1 MTATTTR
8 KPVVSTD
15 IFGDTITL
23 NFQTGHELSID
34 INNLSV
40 EIQKQALLHGLKQKL
55 VDAAAI
61 ARNTESGDSATAEDK
76 YNAVKTVYDRIT
88 MPNGTWNAI
97 REGVE
102 KAQGG
107 VFMRAVMELTGKTK
121 AQLDTMLE
129 KLSKEEIAALK
140 KNPRIVDIMQRME
153 REALANK
160 VDTSDDL
167 LMQLMQADE
176 RGIFAGDNKE
186 ETDPLSPE
194 AIDAAIAA
202 EEKKNPRGKKG
213 SK

>member
-1 MTATTTR
+1 MNAPTTR

-15 IFGDTITL
+15 VFGDTITL
-23 NFQTGHELSID
+23 NFLTGHELSID
-34 INNLSV
+34 INTLSP
-40 EIQKQALLHGLKQKL
+40 EIQKQAMLHGLKQKL

-61 ARNTESGDSATAEDK
+61 ARNTETGDSATAVDK

-121 AQLDTMLE
+121 AQLDAMLE
-129 KLSKEEIAALK
+129 KLSKEQIAALK
-140 KNPRIVDIMQRME
+140 KNDKIVDIMQRIE

-160 VDTSDDL
+160 GDKSDDL
-167 LMQLMQADE
+167 LNMLMT
-176 RGIFAGDNKE
+176 AGE
-186 ETDPLSPE
+186 EG
-194 AIDAAIAA
+194 AA
-202 EEKKNPRGKKG
+202 EEEHSNEAVDPAAEALAAKPKGKKG
-213 SK
+213 GK